1 MRNHLTLGSAVRCS
15 VAAAALA
22 AALALTPN
30 AQAASKPAVSM
41 SKVAGSYKIAL
52 VIGAAETMSMN
63 MHGHA
68 SERMIG
74 GKNVTCSMSMQM
86 EAMVVGAAS
95 MPMCNHHVEVHVH
108 NKSNGKV
115 ITNAAVTIVL
125 QSNGMHGASMMI
137 RVPIMTMEGM
147 NAGSSDF
154 HYGNNINAA
163 AGKYTVH
170 VTVNRVKAD
179 FSVSLTGGM

>member
-1 MRNHLTLGSAVRCS
+1 
-15 VAAAALA
+15 VAATALA
-22 AALALTPN
+22 AALVLTPDV
-30 AQAASKPAVSM
+30 QGSSKASVSM

-52 VIGAAETMSMN
+52 IIGAAETMSMN

-74 GKNVTCSMSMQM
+74 GKNATCSMSMHMQ
-86 EAMVVGAAS
+86 AMIAGLATKQ
-95 MPMCNHHVEVHVH
+95 MCNHHVEVHVH
-108 NKSNGKV
+108 NRANGKV

-125 QSNGMHGASMMI
+125 QSKGMHGASMMI
-137 RVPIMTMEGM
+137 KVPIMTMEGM
-147 NAGSSDF
+147 HAGTSDF
-154 HYGNNINAA
+154 HYGNNIYAA